1 MMNTKVI
8 YVMTHD
14 SIGLGEDGPTHQP
27 VEHLTSLRLIPN
39 LKVFRPC
46 DLNETLDCWINALNY
61 DGASVLALSRQDLP
75 ILNQRTKKR
84 NEFFNKYSSNLIF
97 GSLLK
102 RDITF
107 IATGSEVEIAHKAA
121 RSLEDDNISATVV
134 SIPCIENFME
144 IRKSDREKILG
155 NGHKIYVEAGVST
168 GWKSFFDESLNFV
181 GVNRFGA
188 SGPKDEVYQ
197 ELNISVE
204 NLIKTTKAL
213 LR

>member
-1 MMNTKVI
+1 MYK
-8 YVMTHD
+8 
-14 SIGLGEDGPTHQP
+14 
-27 VEHLTSLRLIPN
+27 
-39 LKVFRPC
+39 
-46 DLNETLDCWINALNY
+46 
-61 DGASVLALSRQDLP
+61 RQ
-75 ILNQRTKKR
+75 
-84 NEFFNKYSSNLIF
+84 
-97 GSLLK
+97 
-102 RDITF
+102 
-107 IATGSEVEIAHKAA
+107 AA

-197 ELNISVE
+197 ELNISIE
-204 NLIKTTKAL
+204 NLIKTTKVL